1 MKQLL
6 SFVVVVSFLQFGA
19 PVAAE
24 QIAWDDL
31 VDKEAQL
38 FEDPYLD
45 LEYDQLDDLRTIA
58 VETARLE
65 NSGLAGDDR
74 AASLAKRDEARARLT
89 AAGIDADWLIDQRW
103 VVAERREK
111 AATSA
116 NPEIDGKTV
125 TLGGFAIAAPPDADG
140 TRIVY
145 LVPERGM
152 CSHMP
157 PPNPNQ
163 MIRARLK
170 GDWSPQMVHE
180 PVRMTGIL
188 ISEQTQ
194 HTFRIVDGDVPMR
207 ASFVMQVD
215 QVETMDDLYS
225 EAQPTNE
232 WAEGIAA
239 RLRASGQLPKKQGD
253 IKE

>member
-6 SFVVVVSFLQFGA
+6 NLVVVVSFLQFGA

-24 QIAWDDL
+24 QIAWNEL

-58 VETARLE
+58 GESARLGNTE
-65 NSGLAGDDR
+65 LVGEERSAG
-74 AASLAKRDEARARLT
+74 LAKRDDARARLT
-89 AAGIDADWLIDQRW
+89 AADIDAEWLISQRW
-103 VVAERREK
+103 VVAERRKK
-111 AATSA
+111 AATSV
-116 NPEIDGKTV
+116 NPEIDGRTV
-125 TLGGFAIAAPPDADG
+125 TLGGFAIPAPPEADG

-163 MIRARLK
+163 MIRARIS
-170 GDWSPQMVHE
+170 GEWSPSMVHQ
-180 PVRMTGIL
+180 PVRLTGMLTAI
-188 ISEQTQ
+188 ETN
-194 HTFRIVDGDVPMR
+194 HMFKIVDGDVPMR
-207 ASFVMQVD
+207 ASFVMNVD
-215 QVETMDDLYS
+215 TVETMKD
-225 EAQPTNE
+225 
-232 WAEGIAA
+232 
-239 RLRASGQLPKKQGD
+239 LRAQMRASNPFTAHQNQRLGGPARSAATIQ
-253 IKE
+253 